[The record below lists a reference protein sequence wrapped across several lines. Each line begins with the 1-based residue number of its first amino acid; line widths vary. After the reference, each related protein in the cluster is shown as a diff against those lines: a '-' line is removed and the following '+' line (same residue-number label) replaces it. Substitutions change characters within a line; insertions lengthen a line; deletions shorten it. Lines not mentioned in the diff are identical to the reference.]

1 MWKVIDKIGLF
12 LQNFFTA
19 LKFALLDYDI
29 TLRRTK
35 TDKQRI
41 IIWVSTFIV
50 TIGLGY
56 VLLLILS
63 HYIRT
68 IIDNHSIKIK

>member
-1 MWKVIDKIGLF
+1 MWKLIDKIGLF
-12 LQNFFTA
+12 LQNLFTA
-19 LKFALLDYDI
+19 LKFAVFDYDV

-41 IIWVSTFIV
+41 IIWVSIFIV
-50 TIGLGY
+50 TVGLGY
-56 VLLLILS
+56 ALLLLLS

-68 IIDNHSIKIK
+68 VMDNRFL